1 MAELNQSD
9 LLEIGNRIVERR
21 EELGMKASEL
31 AIQVG
36 ITAAPLS
43 YIESGQK
50 AAKASTLTA
59 IAEALKVPFSR
70 LQPKRLDKYSDIP
83 KGLEALLPKLKE
95 KSPAEQQALIRMFSA
110 MIDTM

>member
-1 MAELNQSD
+1 MAVFNAELA
-9 LLEIGNRIVERR
+9 EIGARIVERR

-36 ITAAPLS
+36 ITAASLS

-59 IAEALKVPFSR
+59 IAETLRVPLSR
-70 LQPKRLDKYSDIP
+70 LQPKKLDKFSDVP
-83 KGLEALLPKLKE
+83 KGIEVLFSKLKE
-95 KSPAEQQALIRMFSA
+95 KSPAEQQMLINMFCA
-110 MIDTM
+110 MIDKM